1 MVARMIS
8 AEAPAKLTQENHPE
22 NAVAEEITEKPT
34 TVSLASTV
42 TIGALCSLVGMTLGS
57 AALCT
62 SFQTGTRLEVAC
74 LIPLVGTLVCIVG
87 GWMGA
92 FFHMIRSESKHPQ

>member
-1 MVARMIS
+1 
-8 AEAPAKLTQENHPE
+8 
-22 NAVAEEITEKPT
+22 
-34 TVSLASTV
+34 
-42 TIGALCSLVGMTLGS
+42 MTLGS

-62 SFQTGTRLEVAC
+62 SFQIGTRLEVAC